1 MCQALSW
8 ALGTQ
13 QGQNRH
19 KPLPAVKRDET
30 EQKKGLEI
38 KKKTADDVQ

>member
-13 QGQNRH
+13 QGTKQMRTY
-19 KPLPAVKRDET
+19 PPGGDSLGEGGGELLPDSHWE
-30 EQKKGLEI
+30 EM
-38 KKKTADDVQ
+38 